1 MENYQKL
8 YRRLLETYEPPT
20 LHFSMLGH
28 NVKAF
33 PLERDKLLAEL
44 NPPMFEKG
52 GELHM
57 PRQRFPEISLMVFAV
72 NAENWEMEPDK
83 LYHACKQALEDS
95 CGKHVCDGGADQ
107 LSIMIGDCRFMMYSY
122 HRTPGCRYINV
133 SLVPS
138 FGY

>member
-1 MENYQKL
+1 VENYQKL

-44 NPPMFEKG
+44 NPPPIERHDAMYP
-52 GELHM
+52 

-72 NAENWEMEPDK
+72 NAENWEIEPDK
-83 LYHACKQALEDS
+83 LFDACKQAFEDS
-95 CGKHVCDGGADQ
+95 CGKHVCDGGKDQ
-107 LSIMIGDCRFMMYSY
+107 LSIMIGDCGFVMYSY
-122 HRTPGCRYINV
+122 YRTLGCRYINV